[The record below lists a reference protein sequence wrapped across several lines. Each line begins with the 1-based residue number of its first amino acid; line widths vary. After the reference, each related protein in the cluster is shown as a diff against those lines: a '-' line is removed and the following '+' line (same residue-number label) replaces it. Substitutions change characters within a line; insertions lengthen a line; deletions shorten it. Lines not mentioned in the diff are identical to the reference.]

1 MAQIYLSLWAIEP
14 LIVTRL
20 FNSNIIDKNTNG
32 YKIRSLSF
40 LYAIRSIFQKS
51 LNCTLKCVPPPCHIG
66 TLSSGAHNQLKA
78 KYTFLMSIILF
89 VSLSDQPIRR
99 TVSCTDFNQPTCC
112 AGPFLHSL
120 EDDLLFPSTYVPSY
134 CTAGFHGL
142 SLLNKTS
149 QTFRICLNHK
159 AELWH
164 VGHST
169 LQAEQVLGKS
179 MTGPWYQ

>member
-1 MAQIYLSLWAIEP
+1 
-14 LIVTRL
+14 
-20 FNSNIIDKNTNG
+20 
-32 YKIRSLSF
+32 
-40 LYAIRSIFQKS
+40 
-51 LNCTLKCVPPPCHIG
+51 
-66 TLSSGAHNQLKA
+66 
-78 KYTFLMSIILF
+78 MSIILF

-149 QTFRICLNHK
+149 QTFRICLNHQ

-179 MTGPWYQ
+179 MTGPWYQQLIILSSPNKKPCLLLHNIHADQVSVISAVSLAKHYGIYF